1 MKKSFWVSAFVL
13 AFVLAAVTT
22 FMAACSS
29 NNSPSSPSATATPTS
44 IPCVYNG
51 TPCTTTPSFTPTQTG
66 TPTNTATIT
75 LTPTVTATPTN
86 SLSAFVT
93 LGSATYFNN
102 LGGLRYS
109 NGSLWVVDSNNENL
123 QQWAT
128 NGGSPVTTVTTF
140 NGAET
145 FSSPWSDGI
154 DPSTGNVYLAD
165 GDYGALANMQS
176 ETFDP
181 FGNYLNTFG
190 NSQMGAGVTADP
202 DGVAVNSS
210 GTTVYVVGET
220 TNLVYVYSISGSS
233 PYTYTHQFNFGQ
245 SGSGA
250 ATLNNPYSLFVDS
263 SNNVWVSDYNDAMA
277 KEYSP
282 SGNFIQGFTSSDL
295 ADVSDVAVDGSGN
308 VYVTDDSN
316 SFVLKFN
323 SSGTPVA
330 QFGAGI
336 LSSPEGITVDG
347 LGNIYV
353 SDTSNKR
360 IVGFH

>member
-1 MKKSFWVSAFVL
+1 MKKKFWASAFAL
-13 AFVLAAVTT
+13 AVALAAVTAVMT
-22 FMAACSS
+22 ACSS
-29 NNSPSSPSATATPTS
+29 NNNPSSPSATATPT
-44 IPCVYNG
+44 PTLCMNGG
-51 TPCTTTPSFTPTQTG
+51 TPCTSTDTLTPTQTV
-66 TPTNTATIT
+66 TPTQTAT
-75 LTPTVTATPTN
+75 VTTTPTN

-93 LGSATYFNN
+93 LGSATYFNYV
-102 LGGLRYS
+102 GGIRYS
-109 NGSLWVVDSNNENL
+109 NGNLWVVDNSNNNL

-128 NGGSPVTTVTTF
+128 NGASPVTTVTTL
-140 NGAET
+140 NGAVP

-154 DPSTGNVYLAD
+154 DPSTGNVYVAD
-165 GDYGALANMQS
+165 GNYGNVANMQS
-176 ETFDP
+176 EAFDP
-181 FGNYLNTFG
+181 SGNYLNAFG
-190 NSQMGAGVTADP
+190 NAQMGAGVTADP

-245 SGSGA
+245 TGSGA

-316 SFVLKFN
+316 SFVLEFN

-330 QFGAGI
+330 QFGVGI
-336 LSSPEGITVDG
+336 LASPEGITVDG